1 MPRFSRIETINAM
14 IDGGLVPVFYNSS
27 LEISKK
33 ILSACAAGGI
43 RTLEFTNRGDS
54 AVDIFRE
61 LEKYAR
67 DNHSNIILGAG
78 SVPDPF
84 TASLY
89 IQYGANFIVA
99 PFLDKE
105 TAYLCNKRKVPYSPG
120 CGSVTEIHYAE
131 ELGVEICKIFPGTQ
145 IGGPAFI
152 KALSGPCPRSNIMP
166 TGGVEPTEESLSAWF
181 GSGAACV
188 GLGSSLIPSVI
199 GNDFDYNSITEKL
212 LKAKEILSGLKRK
225 KG

>member
-14 IDGGLVPVFYNSS
+14 IEDGLVPVFYNSS

-33 ILSACAAGGI
+33 ILAACADGGI
-43 RTLEFTNRGDS
+43 RTIEFTNRGDS

-61 LEKYAR
+61 LEKYAM
-67 DNHSNIILGAG
+67 DNHRNIILGAG

-84 TASLY
+84 TASLF
-89 IQYGANFIVA
+89 IQYGANLIVA

-120 CGSVTEIHYAE
+120 CGSVTEIHNAE

-145 IGGPAFI
+145 VGGPAFI
-152 KALSGPCPRSNIMP
+152 KALTGPCPRSNIMP

-181 GSGAACV
+181 NSGAACV

-199 GNDFDYNSITEKL
+199 GNDFDYNSITGKL
-212 LKAKEILSGLKRK
+212 IKAREILSGLKRK